1 MGTGDPNGMG
11 MAHALASSI
20 GGIKTAGDLVA
31 RMQLKKMRLK
41 EAKAYVADK
50 LGVSVFDLSDSTL
63 MRTLREELDIGTVT
77 AVPGVAKGLE
87 AKTRIAEL
95 LDIKINCVERL
106 MRKTGLVRE
115 LALDHGQGRRAE

>member
-1 MGTGDPNGMG
+1 MGTGDPNGMA

-31 RMQLKKMRLK
+31 RMQLKKMRLT
-41 EAKAYVADK
+41 EAKTYVADK
-50 LGVSVFDLSDSTL
+50 LGVSTFDLSDSTL
-63 MRTLREELDIGTVT
+63 MRTVREELDIGTVT

-87 AKTRIAEL
+87 AKTRIADL

-106 MRKTGLVRE
+106 MRKTGLVRDP
-115 LALDHGQGRRAE
+115 ALEHAGRR

>member
-1 MGTGDPNGMG
+1 MG
-11 MAHALASSI
+11 MSHALASSM

-41 EAKAYVADK
+41 EAKAYVAEK

-77 AVPGVAKGLE
+77 AVPGLAKGLE
-87 AKTRIAEL
+87 AKARIADL

-106 MRKTGLVRE
+106 KAKTGFRE
-115 LALDHGQGRRAE
+115 AVKV

>member
-1 MGTGDPNGMG
+1 
-11 MAHALASSI
+11 
-20 GGIKTAGDLVA
+20 
-31 RMQLKKMRLK
+31 MQLKKMRLK

-63 MRTLREELDIGTVT
+63 MRTLREELDIGCVT

-87 AKTRIAEL
+87 AKARIADL

-106 MRKTGLVRE
+106 KAKTGFRE
-115 LALDHGQGRRAE
+115 AVKA